1 MSDTQ
6 STEPGGPAV
15 NTVLDADCRDL
26 FVDGVGGAMVRDG
39 VVRLNLVNTRYDFH
53 GAAVEHAV
61 VARLIMSRSGARNL
75 QTALSQLASRMPQD
89 GGTATAT
96 AGVTPAPIS
105 TTPTES
111 VNERAS
117 RTRSRSNKKS

>member
-1 MSDTQ
+1 MRRHLMAYINPSRSHFNKILYTF
-6 STEPGGPAV
+6 SLSE
-15 NTVLDADCRDL
+15 
-26 FVDGVGGAMVRDG
+26 
-39 VVRLNLVNTRYDFH
+39 FH

-105 TTPTES
+105 ATPTDS
-111 VNERAS
+111 VNERAAH
-117 RTRSRSNKKS
+117 TRSRNKKKS

>member
-6 STEPGGPAV
+6 STEPGGTAV
-15 NTVLDADCRDL
+15 NIVLDADCRDL

-89 GGTATAT
+89 GG
-96 AGVTPAPIS
+96 GVASAPPAVSPAPTS
-105 TTPTES
+105 EDSAPA
-111 VNERAS
+111 RAA
-117 RTRSRSNKKS
+117 RARSRSRAKK

>member
-6 STEPGGPAV
+6 STDPVVPTV
-15 NTVLDADCRDL
+15 NIVLDADCRDL

-89 GGTATAT
+89 GAGMTATPPAVPPTPGTA
-96 AGVTPAPIS
+96 PA
-105 TTPTES
+105 ES
-111 VNERAS
+111 AQTRAN
-117 RTRSRSNKKS
+117 RARARSGRKK

>member
-1 MSDTQ
+1 
-6 STEPGGPAV
+6 
-15 NTVLDADCRDL
+15 
-26 FVDGVGGAMVRDG
+26 MVRDG

-105 TTPTES
+105 ATPTES

-117 RTRSRSNKKS
+117 RTRSRSKKKS

>member
-1 MSDTQ
+1 
-6 STEPGGPAV
+6 
-15 NTVLDADCRDL
+15 
-26 FVDGVGGAMVRDG
+26 MVRDG

-89 GGTATAT
+89 GGTATASG
-96 AGVTPAPIS
+96 GVTPAPIS
-105 TTPTES
+105 ATPAES
-111 VNERAS
+111 VA
-117 RTRSRSNKKS
+117 TRSAGSRGRGKKK

>member
-15 NTVLDADCRDL
+15 NIVLDADCRDL

-89 GGTATAT
+89 GSTATAT
-96 AGVTPAPIS
+96 ASVTPVPES
-105 TTPTES
+105 PTPARS
-111 VNERAS
+111 AAGRA
-117 RTRSRSNKKS
+117 RSRAKK